1 MHPPKPRSSPATGPS
16 SAHGRSM
23 ASGSSLTAVLL
34 GKTALFGALER
45 DDRVAVARQMHR
57 AAFEPGQT
65 IFGRGDAGSDVYLVV
80 KGRVRLSVFSFD
92 GRLLSFKHADAGDIF
107 GEIAALDGGPRTAD
121 AIALTRVEA
130 MTLAQERLNRLIEC
144 QPARRPRRHRLPL
157 PAPARHQRA
166 GRGDR
171 APSCRSS
178 AGALPALPAE
188 TARRRRAARQR
199 GHPRPRH
206 VAERACLADRC
217 EPAEGQRGA
226 GASGRRRRHRA
237 HARRIACNTARLA
250 QIAAPE

>member
-1 MHPPKPRSSPATGPS
+1 
-16 SAHGRSM
+16 M

-34 GKTALFGALER
+34 GKTALFGGLER

-65 IFGRGDAGSDVYLVV
+65 IFGRGDVGSDVYLVV

-130 MTLAQERLNRLIEC
+130 MTLAQERLNGLIESN
-144 QPARRPRRHRLPL
+144 PRV
-157 PAPARHQRA
+157 A
-166 GRGDR
+166 
-171 APSCRSS
+171 
-178 AGALPALPAE
+178 
-188 TARRRRAARQR
+188 RAAI
-199 GHPRPRH
+199 
-206 VAERACLADRC
+206 ACLCRRLRDTSEQVEAIALHPVEVRLARFLLSRLTLREGG
-217 EPAEGQRGA
+217 EPLDSVAILDLGMSQSELASLIGASRQKVNAALALLEGA
-226 GASGRRRRHRA
+226 GAIERA
-237 HARRIACNTARLA
+237 RTRIACNTARLA